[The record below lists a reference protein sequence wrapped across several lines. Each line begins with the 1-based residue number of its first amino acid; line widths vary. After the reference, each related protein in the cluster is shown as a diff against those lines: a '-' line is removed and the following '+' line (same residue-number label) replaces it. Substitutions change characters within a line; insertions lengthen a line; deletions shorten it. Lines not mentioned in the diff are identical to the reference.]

1 MLAALRKSLNHII
14 TKIFLGLLVLTFILW
29 GVGDILRGS
38 KTDIAFKVGNVE
50 YTKSEWEKF
59 YRAQFDR
66 LGDEYKQV
74 YGINSRELQDLFLK
88 QLINS
93 ALLKEEVKR
102 LGISIG
108 DDAVKYEIINN
119 MPGLMR
125 DGRFDK
131 DLLTDFLKKMNIS
144 ETFFIEKIREELT
157 QKVLVEVISSGNL
170 LNNTL
175 LEQITQALLYSKR
188 EIEIYQPNIYHFDVK
203 SEPTDD
209 ELQQVLETNKELFTV
224 PEKRAVTFFK
234 FNLENA
240 DKVQE
245 KISQEELENFY
256 KERSYLFVLPE
267 KRKFLKMVFAD
278 EKQAKSNY
286 DKLTA
291 GGDFVSLAKSLKQ
304 EVGLNSQAMSR
315 DGFNEDVA
323 NIIFSLRQ
331 NEISKPI
338 ITPFGWCIF
347 KVIDIVPEFVQPME
361 VVKKEIE
368 RQITEQRYY
377 DRYLK
382 KIQDIERDVTQN
394 IPIEAIAAS
403 YGLKLQNATIT
414 FDIPKYDEKN
424 ILQNRVFLNT
434 AFSIQEGVTSGV
446 ISSLPDSESFVV
458 KVNKIEPSYI
468 IVFDQIKDKLVAIWK
483 EGVQKKMAVSVMNS
497 VRERVVRGEKFVE
510 PGIKITKKFLSINS
524 NKEFNTEDLLEIF
537 NTPVNQVTRIFKAA
551 PDEQFFVKILSAQ
564 KLSDTEI
571 KKAAKQEAAKLNN
584 LQDVILNDYFLHLQ
598 KVHKVEV
605 YDISLPNF

>member
-29 GVGDILRGS
+29 EVGYILRGS
-38 KTDIAFKVGNVE
+38 KTYMAFKVGNVE
-50 YTKSEWEKF
+50 YTKSEWGKF

-93 ALLKEEVKR
+93 ALLKEEVRR
-102 LGISIG
+102 LGISVG

-119 MPGLMR
+119 MPGFMR

-144 ETFFIEKIREELT
+144 ETFFIEKIREELA

-175 LEQITQALLYSKR
+175 LEQITQALYSKR

-203 SEPTDD
+203 SGPTDD
-209 ELQQVLETNKELFTV
+209 ELQKVLETNKELFTV

-234 FNLENA
+234 FNLEDA

-278 EKQAKSNY
+278 EKQAKLNY

-304 EVGLNSQAMSR
+304 EIGLNSQAMSR
-315 DGFNEDVA
+315 DGFSEDVA

-347 KVIDIVPEFVQPME
+347 KVVDIVPEFIQPME
-361 VVKKEIE
+361 VVRKEIG
-368 RQITEQRYY
+368 RQITEQRCY

-382 KIQDIERDVTQN
+382 KIQGIERDITQN

-414 FDIPKYDEKN
+414 FDIQKYDEKN

-468 IVFDQIKDKLVAIWK
+468 IVFDQIKDKLAAIWK

-497 VRERVVRGEKFVE
+497 VRERVARGEKFVE

-537 NTPVNQVTRIFKAA
+537 NTPVNQVTRIFEAA

-564 KLSDTEI
+564 RLSDTEI